1 MTSLGLP
8 IPRWLPI
15 LRTACTTRHGSLCFV
30 FTLAP
35 SGRAFVVWSTA
46 IPLGG
51 LVAFCLSMAV
61 VDVLGFKFLGLGRGY
76 NELGFAPLSVFC
88 ACVFVGVMLFVS
100 RSGTPLSRSEET
112 PAPQE
117 APG

>member
-1 MTSLGLP
+1 
-8 IPRWLPI
+8 
-15 LRTACTTRHGSLCFV
+15 
-30 FTLAP
+30 
-35 SGRAFVVWSTA
+35 
-46 IPLGG
+46 
-51 LVAFCLSMAV
+51 MAV